1 MDFDW
6 HAFFVKEHNGS
17 LTAQDVAHAYA
28 AIDAALA
35 RSLAAVKTHKA
46 TPLTQERDLPLLME
60 QARLMPRPQKWR
72 GIEASL
78 PTGDRG

>member
-1 MDFDW
+1 MAFDW

-46 TPLTQERDLPLLME
+46 THS
-60 QARLMPRPQKWR
+60 PRS
-72 GIEASL
+72 GICRS
-78 PTGDRG
+78 

>member
-1 MDFDW
+1 MFSWQDFIR
-6 HAFFVKEHNGS
+6 KESTGS
-17 LTAQDVAHAYA
+17 LSCQDAAQAYA

-46 TPLTQERDLPLLME
+46 TTPTQERDLPLLME
-60 QARLMPRPQKWR
+60 QAHLMPRPQKWR

-78 PTGDRG
+78 PTGDR